1 MNSDSSQPLLDSIFT
16 AETIMPTGKSI
27 DQMDKAS
34 GWHLYYP
41 AARLGVKNGRM
52 RQCCKI
58 VLRLG
63 SPTRRTHRAPIVE
76 NAENAAATTAPPA
89 ASDGCIL
96 HYTATVD
103 PELLHRSH
111 HSYCINNHMKQV
123 VQL

>member
-76 NAENAAATTAPPA
+76 NAAAATAPPA
-89 ASDGCIL
+89 ASDGFTGGIL
-96 HYTATVD
+96 QYAATVNL
-103 PELLHRSH
+103 ELLHRSH
-111 HSYCINNHMKQV
+111 HGYCINNHMKQV